1 MMHYYRA
8 HVLVCTGSSCVL
20 SGCRDVKEALERGIK
35 EHHLEEEVQLIET
48 GCMGLCDLG
57 PRLIIYPEGVAYCR
71 VQARDAAEVV
81 SEHLLKGRIVERLI
95 YRDSITKKPIPFM
108 KDFPFLSKQ
117 TKIALRNA
125 GFINPEDIE
134 EYIASEG
141 YSSLAKALS
150 SMTPE
155 DVIAEL
161 KKSGLRGRGG
171 AGFSTGL
178 KWEFTAKAPG
188 TKKYVVCNGDEGD
201 PGAFMDRSVLEGDPH
216 SVIEAMSIAG
226 YAVGADQG
234 YLYIRAEYPLAVE
247 RIRLAISQAR
257 EHGLLGENILGTGFN
272 FDLSVRVGAGAFVC
286 GEETALLASIEG
298 RRGEPRPRPPFPAV
312 AGLWGKPT
320 LINNVETLSSIPPII
335 LKGGEW
341 YSSMGTEKSKGTKV
355 FALTGKV
362 KNTGLIE
369 VPMGISLGEI
379 VFDIG
384 GGILNNKRF
393 KAAQTGGPSG
403 GCIPAQFL
411 NVGIDYESMAELGA
425 IVGSGGL
432 IVMDEDTCMVDLAKF
447 FTEFCQEESCGKCAP
462 CRIGTKRMLEILNRI
477 TEGQGK
483 EGDIEALVEL
493 GEYMKSNALC
503 GLGQTAPNPVLSTIR
518 YFRHEYEA
526 HIRDKRCPASVC
538 ASLFDSPCQNTCP
551 AGVDVPIYV
560 DHIRNRRYLEAYLE
574 VRRENPFPAVCGR
587 VCDHPC
593 ESKCRRATIDEP
605 LAIRTLKRFAAD
617 RVYVQNAGFPVE
629 AVGEYTGKQVA
640 IIGGGP
646 AGLTAAYY
654 LAKVGHRVTIIEAM
668 PFAGGMLKV
677 GIPDH
682 RLPAD
687 ILAAEIKAIED
698 MGVTIR
704 TGVCFGRDL
713 TLSDLEKQGF
723 NAIFIAIGAH
733 AAHKMGIPGE
743 ELDGVI
749 SGISY
754 LRDVKL
760 GQAPDVKDKTVL
772 VVGGGNVAIDSAR
785 TALRNG
791 AKEVKIVYRRS
802 REQMPAFEEEI
813 LEAELEGVSYT
824 FMAAPYSVQGTDGR
838 VTGLECLQ
846 SVPGDFDQSSR
857 RRPVP
862 VEGSNFVIPTDIIMT
877 AIGQDVELEGFNG
890 SSLQTV
896 RGLILV
902 DPDSMATNIPY
913 VFAGGECASGPDV
926 VIGAIA
932 QGKKAAVAIDRYLG
946 GSGVVVEPRTLKRVI
961 SGKIIEEKRPR
972 EKTTCL
978 PVAERKNFVE
988 VEYGFTEVQAIA
1000 EATRCL
1006 RCDVK

>member
-1 MMHYYRA
+1 MHYYRA
-8 HVLVCTGSSCVL
+8 HILVCAGSGCVL
-20 SGCRDVKEALERGIK
+20 SGCRAVKEALSEGIK
-35 EHHLEEEVQLIET
+35 EYQLEKEVQLIET

-57 PRLIIYPEGVAYCR
+57 PRLTIYPEGVFYCR
-71 VQARDAAEVV
+71 VQAEDAAEIV
-81 SEHLLKGRIVERLI
+81 SEHLLKGRIVNRLV
-95 YRDSITKKPIPFM
+95 YRDPETKKPIPLM

-150 SMTPE
+150 SMTPV

-171 AGFSTGL
+171 AGFGTGL
-178 KWEFTAKAPG
+178 KWEFTAKAEG
-188 TKKYVVCNGDEGD
+188 VQKYVVCNGDEGD

-216 SVIEAMSIAG
+216 SVIEAMTIAG

-234 YLYIRAEYPLAVE
+234 YVYVRAEYPLAVE
-247 RIRLAISQAR
+247 RMHHAIGQAR
-257 EHGLLGENILGTGFN
+257 AYGLLGENILGTGFN
-272 FDLSVRVGAGAFVC
+272 FDLNIRVGAGAFVC

-341 YSSMGTEKSKGTKV
+341 YASIGTDKSKGTKV

-362 KNTGLIE
+362 NNTGLIE
-369 VPMGISLGEI
+369 VPMGMPLGEI
-379 VFDIG
+379 VYDIG
-384 GGILNNKRF
+384 GGIINNKIF

-403 GCIPAQFL
+403 GCIPPQFL
-411 NVGIDYESMAELGA
+411 NVGIDYESMIELGA

-462 CRIGTKRMLEILNRI
+462 CRIGTKRMLEILERI
-477 TEGQGK
+477 TQGQGK
-483 EGDIEALVEL
+483 EGDIETLIEL
-493 GEYMKSNALC
+493 SEYIKSNAMC

-538 ASLFDSPCQNTCP
+538 AALFNSPCQNTCP
-551 AGVDVPIYV
+551 AGVDVPIYL
-560 DHIRNRRYLEAYLE
+560 DHIRNGRHLEAYLE
-574 VRRENPFPAVCGR
+574 VKRENPFPAVCGR
-587 VCDHPC
+587 VCHHPC
-593 ESKCRRATIDEP
+593 EAKCQRAQLDDP
-605 LAIRTLKRFAAD
+605 LAIRTLKRFASD
-617 RVYVQNAGFPVE
+617 WVYEQNKGFPVE
-629 AVGEYTGKQVA
+629 ACGKDTAKQVA
-640 IIGGGP
+640 GIGGGP
-646 AGLTAAYY
+646 AGPTAAYY
-654 LAKVGHRVTIIEAM
+654 LAKVGHKVTVCEAM

-677 GIPDH
+677 GIPDY

-698 MGVTIR
+698 MGVTIK
-704 TGVCFGRDL
+704 TGARFGKDV
-713 TLSDLEKQGF
+713 TFADLEQEGV
-723 NAIFIAIGAH
+723 NAVFVAVGAH
-733 AAHKMGIPGE
+733 ANQKLGSPGE

-760 GQAPDVKDKTVL
+760 GQAADVKCKTVL
-772 VVGGGNVAIDSAR
+772 VIGGGNVAIDSAR
-785 TALRNG
+785 TAFRNG
-791 AKEVKIVYRRS
+791 AKEVRVIYRRS
-802 REQMPAFEEEI
+802 KQDMPAFRDEI
-813 LEAELEGVSYT
+813 VEAGHEGISYT
-824 FMAAPYSVQGTDGR
+824 FMAAPVSVQGEDGR
-838 VTGLECLQ
+838 VTGLECQL
-846 SVPGDFDQSSR
+846 SVPGDFDNIGR

-862 VEGSNFVIPTDIIMT
+862 VEGSNFAIAADVVIT
-877 AIGQDVELEGFNG
+877 AIGQNVETDGITDAGVE
-890 SSLQTV
+890 TA
-896 RGLILV
+896 RGLFVV

-913 VFAGGECASGPDV
+913 IFAGGDCASGPDTA
-926 VIGAIA
+926 IGAIA
-932 QGKKAAVAIDRYLG
+932 QGKKAAEAIDKFLG
-946 GSGVVVEPRTLKRVI
+946 GSGVVVEPHVLRRAV
-961 SGKIIEEKRPR
+961 SGDILEEKRAR
-972 EKTTCL
+972 ETTNCL
-978 PVAERKNFVE
+978 PVAGRQSFIE
-988 VEYGFTEVQAIA
+988 VEYGFTEEQAII